1 MTTTMILRGFG
12 RCERS
17 YSKCA
22 GIVKPAQGQTGGN
35 GVTKMSPDTLR
46 KYLERTFSHVE
57 WRKVSPPKVQDKLL
71 F

>member
-46 KYLERTFSHVE
+46 KYLERRVLD
-57 WRKVSPPKVQDKLL
+57 R
-71 F
+71 